1 MDISGGG
8 SPYVYINSIDAVHG
22 VANVDIYAN
31 FCMATYVLE
40 VAGAVTTVCIIIEG
54 D

>member
-8 SPYVYINSIDAVHG
+8 NPYVYINSIDAVHG
-22 VANVDIYAN
+22 VANVDIYSN